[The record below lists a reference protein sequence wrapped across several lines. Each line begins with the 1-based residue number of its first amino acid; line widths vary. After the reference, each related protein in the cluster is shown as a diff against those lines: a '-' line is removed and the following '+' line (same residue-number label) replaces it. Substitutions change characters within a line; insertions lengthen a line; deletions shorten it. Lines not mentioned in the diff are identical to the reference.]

1 MKRTW
6 IIAGAVLFLV
16 VLLGG
21 AAYVGG
27 QLLSTRGK
35 QEASGSGPQ
44 LRLSNNGGNQSYG
57 IKLKT
62 APELESLGAPLY
74 KSSVFVRRSD
84 NSIFVGTGM
93 VKMMATKGQDGN
105 VSASTQYDGPVVE
118 VVVTHDTKIYRDVTL
133 KQFTGQQPAGDMKLQ
148 QVIEAGTLDEIG
160 ENSMVQ
166 VWGTQNGDRATATVL
181 VYSLPSIM
189 KKP

>member
-6 IIAGAVLFLV
+6 IIAGAVLFLI

-27 QLLSTRGK
+27 QLLSTQGK
-35 QEASGSGPQ
+35 QEAAGSGSQ
-44 LRLSNNGGNQSYG
+44 LRLSTNGGNQSYG
-57 IKLKT
+57 IKIKP
-62 APELESLGAPLY
+62 APELEALGAPLY

-118 VVVTHDTKIYRDVTL
+118 VVVTHDTKIYRDVTM
-133 KQFTGQQPAGDMKLQ
+133 KQFNGQPAGEMELQ
-148 QVIEAGTLDEIG
+148 QVIEPGTLDEIG

-166 VWGTQNGDRATATVL
+166 VWGTQNGDRATANVL
-181 VYSLPSIM
+181 VYSLPSII